1 MTSLR
6 QVLSLV
12 LLALA
17 LASAAVARAEVPHR
31 SAVPAYAEEQTILQ
45 TEKDV
50 PERGFMSSASGRVH
64 IDRHY
69 MGQYGSTEGTVLVQ
83 RGGNTWRVLRNGP
96 LATIT
101 GTLVLGVP
109 LLLFGFYLLV
119 GPMTTGVPDSGRR
132 IERFSLWDRIVHWA
146 TAISFLVLALT
157 GLIIMFGKL
166 VLRPWMGH
174 NLFSWIA
181 IISKYVHNFVGPL
194 FIICSVVMFATFVR
208 RNFFNRSDWQWVR
221 SAGGMLTHRH
231 IPTGY
236 FNAGEKLWFWFGVT
250 LLGLAMS
257 VSGLLLDFV
266 VFGQTRY
273 ILQLA
278 NYLHVGA
285 GALYMAAAFAH
296 IYMGTIGTPGAYDA
310 MRHGYVDEEWARAHH
325 GLWYEQARGGDTP
338 GPAGA
343 PRPGPHARGEHP

>member
-1 MTSLR
+1 MASMR
-6 QVLSLV
+6 QVILV
-12 LLALA
+12 MLAALA
-17 LASAAVARAEVPHR
+17 LMLAAGARANVPNR
-31 SAVPAYAEEQTILQ
+31 NATPAYAEEQTIMQ
-45 TEKDV
+45 TEQNV
-50 PERGFMSSASGRVH
+50 REPGFMSAASGKVH

-83 RGGNTWRVLRNGP
+83 RGGNTWRHLRNGP

-109 LLLFGFYLLV
+109 LLLFGFYLAV
-119 GPMTTGVPDSGRR
+119 GPMLTGRPDSGRR
-132 IERFSLWDRIVHWA
+132 VQRFSLWDRIVHWA

-174 NLFSWIA
+174 VLFSWVA
-181 IISKYVHNFVGPL
+181 VISKYVHNFIGPL
-194 FIICSVVMFATFVR
+194 FIICSVIMFATFVR
-208 RNFFNRSDWQWVR
+208 RNFFNRYDWQWVR

-231 IPTGY
+231 VPSGY

-266 VFGQTRY
+266 NFGQTRY
-273 ILQLA
+273 VLQLA
-278 NYLHVGA
+278 SYLHITA
-285 GALYMAAAFAH
+285 GALYMAAAIAH
-296 IYMGTIGTPGAYDA
+296 IYMGTVGTPGSYSA
-310 MRHGYVDEEWARAHH
+310 MRYGYVDEEWARAHH
-325 GLWYEQARGGDTP
+325 SAWFDEVSGSARPGP
-338 GPAGA
+338 GPAGPA
-343 PRPGPHARGEHP
+343 GTLRGERR